1 MELGTYQ
8 IDVNDKGIRD
18 VFGKISKEEV
28 LRVQRACE
36 RYGEEEQDVRHYDV
50 YVIETPQGSKILKR
64 TEAREAENYER
75 YLYRN
80 DLPVPKYYGKWKDKE
95 KIWILIEAIPG
106 NDLRDMTD
114 ELAVLSAK
122 SLAKIQNTC
131 WTENFRQSEDHDRF
145 DAYWERINRRYGY
158 ARNIPKI
165 GEAYALFLQ
174 RQPACPRTLS
184 HGDFLEFNLI
194 HNESGVI
201 AIDWGFGGIM
211 PYSLDIARFIA
222 HATETRATFP
232 FYMNEHQKQLFLTH
246 VYAGLNNK
254 PRYERYLHDIRLALL
269 NEYVEFMEADED
281 ESGWYREH
289 ALPLSE
295 AILQT
300 SER

>member
-1 MELGTYQ
+1 MELGAYK
-8 IDVNDKGIRD
+8 IDNDGKSICD
-18 VFGKISKEEV
+18 VFKKISEEEI
-28 LRVQRACE
+28 LRVQQVCE
-36 RYGEEEQDVRHYDV
+36 RYGEEEEDVRHYDV
-50 YVIETPQGSKILKR
+50 YVVETPLGSKVLKC

-75 YLYRN
+75 YLRR
-80 DLPVPKYYGKWKDKE
+80 DGLPVPRYYGKWEDKE
-95 KIWILIEAIPG
+95 KTWILIEAIPG

-131 WTENFRQSEDHDRF
+131 WIENLQQSEDHDRF
-145 DAYWERINRRYGY
+145 DAYWERINRRYEY

-194 HNESGVI
+194 YNGSEVI

-246 VYAGLNNK
+246 VYTELNSK
-254 PRYERYLHDIRLALL
+254 PAYKQYLRDIQLALL

-281 ESGWYREH
+281 ENGWYRQH
-289 ALPLSE
+289 AFRLSE
-295 AILQT
+295 TILQT
-300 SER
+300 WEA